1 MNTKDYIEGILR
13 DLDIRYYLLKVQ
25 IFLLGVFTYCAKSV
39 YSLFFYKEQK
49 KKQKY
54 EDEELFI

>member
-25 IFLLGVFTYCAKSV
+25 IFLLSVFTYCAKSV